1 MKPDVGTVM
10 QGFFTTMLGEIAP
23 HLNAEYSMGNIGIM
37 SMMMFMTA
45 EEYDRAADIRAT
57 ENREMRSLFSH
68 AATLIS
74 DKTLKTKL
82 TRAAA
87 EKDMSLRVKALNA
100 SNAGLCNLLIELQAH
115 AEASDAPWARSLEA
129 RIWDYLVAATDRRK
143 LPLPSLG

>member
-10 QGFFTTMLGEIAP
+10 QGFFGTMLGEIAP

-68 AATLIS
+68 AATLVT
-74 DKTLKTKL
+74 DNALKAKL
-82 TRAAA
+82 SAAAA
-87 EKDMSLRVKALNA
+87 EKETSLRIQALNA
-100 SNAGLCNLLIELQAH
+100 RNASLSTLLIELQAH
-115 AEASDAPWARSLEA
+115 AEASDASWARNLEA
-129 RIWDYLVAATDRRK
+129 RIWDYLVAAVERRK
-143 LPLPSLG
+143 LPLPSFG

>member
-10 QGFFTTMLGEIAP
+10 QGFFGTMLGEIAP

-68 AATLIS
+68 AATLVT
-74 DKTLKTKL
+74 DNALKAKL
-82 TRAAA
+82 SAAAA
-87 EKDMSLRVKALNA
+87 EKETSLRIQALNA
-100 SNAGLCNLLIELQAH
+100 RNASLSKLLIELQAH
-115 AEASDAPWARSLEA
+115 AEASDASWARNLEA
-129 RIWDYLVAATDRRK
+129 RIWDYLVAAVERRK
-143 LPLPSLG
+143 LPLPSFG